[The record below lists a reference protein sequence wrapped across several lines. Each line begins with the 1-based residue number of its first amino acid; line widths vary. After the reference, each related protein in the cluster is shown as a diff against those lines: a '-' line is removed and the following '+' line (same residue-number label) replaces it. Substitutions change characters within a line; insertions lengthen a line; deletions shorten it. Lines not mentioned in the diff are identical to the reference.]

1 MNELSNTPQRTSKRN
16 AAVVDQD
23 SMEKAAKLKAKKN
36 LDTTID
42 KGNKDRFT
50 SFNIFADSVLFNK
63 TYEVEF

>member
-42 KGNKDRFT
+42 KGNKESRIDLLLLISLLIVFYL
-50 SFNIFADSVLFNK
+50 IK
-63 TYEVEF
+63 HMK